1 MDVSVDSLYNMVQA
15 ERKTGEVIQLP
26 KDFYRIAEIKLQA
39 IEKSQDMQHVNN
51 FKKLLASIKERR
63 IQKLLIYLAY
73 NKLLPIQ
80 VPEEE
85 EELYRKVKL
94 LLENKQDAMARIR
107 RVRIT
112 TEMPELMMPNGSK
125 SGPYKQNQVLELTG
139 DYEIEFL
146 LNNKLGEQI

>member
-1 MDVSVDSLYNMVQA
+1 MDISVDSLYTMVQA
-15 ERKTGEVIQLP
+15 ERKTGEVIPLP
-26 KDFYRIAEIKLQA
+26 KEFYRSAELRLQI
-39 IEKSQDMQHVNN
+39 IEKSQDMAHVNN

-73 NKLLPIQ
+73 NKLLPMQ

-94 LLENKQDAMARIR
+94 LLESKQDGTARIK
-107 RVRIT
+107 RVRVT
-112 TEMPELMMPNGSK
+112 TEMPELMMPNGAK
-125 SGPYKQNQVLELTG
+125 SGPYKQNQVLEITN
-139 DYEIEFL
+139 DYETEFL